1 MTGEVPVTPSFSLA
15 IYIDMK
21 YNNSVCASLENYD
34 QFLRRILKM
43 AENVKDNKYTIE
55 GDGSGFIQIADDVVS
70 SIVGLA
76 CTEVEGVARLTG
88 NITRDLVAKLGKN
101 NLSKGIIVQYED
113 DKVKVDVSVEVK
125 FGYNIVNVSKNVQD
139 RVRSNINTM
148 TGLKVN
154 MVNVRVSGIDTAS
167 GEK

>member
-55 GDGSGFIQIADDVVS
+55 GDGAGFIQIADDVVS

-125 FGYNIVNVSKNVQD
+125 FGYNIVDVSKEIQEKVKTTLL
-139 RVRSNINTM
+139 TM
-148 TGLKVN
+148 TGLECSVI
-154 MVNVRVSGIDTAS
+154 NVKVSGIDFA
-167 GEK
+167 E

>member
-76 CTEVEGVARLTG
+76 CTEVEGVALP
-88 NITRDLVAKLGKN
+88 DLQEISLE
-101 NLSKGIIVQYED
+101 NLWQSLARTICQ
-113 DKVKVDVSVEVK
+113 
-125 FGYNIVNVSKNVQD
+125 
-139 RVRSNINTM
+139 R
-148 TGLKVN
+148 
-154 MVNVRVSGIDTAS
+154 A
-167 GEK
+167 